1 MLLPHMQAS
10 ITTVGKLT
18 LVSTPIGNL
27 SDLSPRAHAS
37 LNSAASIACEDTRVT
52 SKLLSKLKIK
62 KDKELICYHDK
73 NESTMAS
80 IIADRIAAGES
91 IVLVADAGTPTISD
105 PGFRVVRECRKRK
118 IPVEAVPGVNA
129 AITALS
135 ISGLPSDRF
144 LFVGF
149 LPPKRAARQRFFKE
163 HLNFPYT
170 IILYESCHRIQKMLQ
185 DLVETLGPERCI
197 SVSRELTKLHETC
210 HSGPAAGVQTS
221 VNQSSQKG
229 EFVVLISKA
238 DYQL

>member
-1 MLLPHMQAS
+1 MQAIHS
-10 ITTVGKLT
+10 TAGKLT

-27 SDLSPRAHAS
+27 TDLSQRAHAS
-37 LNSAASIACEDTRVT
+37 LNLATIIACEDTRVT

-62 KDKELICYHDK
+62 KDKELLSYHDK
-73 NESTMAS
+73 NESTMAG

-118 IPVEAVPGVNA
+118 LQVEAVPGVNA

-149 LPPKRAARQRFFKE
+149 LPPKRAARQRFFSE

-197 SVSRELTKLHETC
+197 SVSRELTKLHETS
-210 HSGPAAGVQTS
+210 HSGPAAAVQEK
-221 VNQSSQKG
+221 VKQSSQKG

>member
-1 MLLPHMQAS
+1 MQPFS
-10 ITTVGKLT
+10 STSGKLT

-27 SDLSPRAHAS
+27 TDLSSRAHAS
-37 LNSAASIACEDTRVT
+37 LELATTIACEDTRVT
-52 SKLLSKLKIK
+52 SKLLSKLNIK
-62 KDKELICYHDK
+62 KDKELLCYHDQ
-73 NESTMAS
+73 NESSMAG
-80 IIADRIAAGES
+80 ILADRIAAGES
-91 IVLVADAGTPTISD
+91 IALVADAGTPTISD

-149 LPPKRAARQRFFKE
+149 LPPKRAARQRFFTE

-185 DLVETLGPERCI
+185 DLVDTLGPERCI
-197 SVSRELTKLHETC
+197 SVSRELTKLHEAS
-210 HSGPAAGVQTS
+210 HSGPAAAVQETI
-221 VNQSSQKG
+221 NQSSLKG
-229 EFVVLISKA
+229 EFVVLISKV

>member
-1 MLLPHMQAS
+1 MQAS
-10 ITTVGKLT
+10 NSTAGKLT

-27 SDLSPRAHAS
+27 TDLSPRAHAS
-37 LNSAASIACEDTRVT
+37 LDSATTIACEDTRVT

-62 KDKELICYHDK
+62 KDKALLGYHDK

-80 IIADRIAAGES
+80 IIADRISDGEN

-118 IPVEAVPGVNA
+118 ILVEAVPGVNA

-149 LPPKRAARQRFFKE
+149 LPPKRAARLRFFSD
-163 HLNFPYT
+163 HLSFPYT
-170 IILYESCHRIQKMLQ
+170 IILYESCHRIEKMLQ
-185 DLVETLGPERCI
+185 DLVETLGPDRCI
-197 SVSRELTKLHETC
+197 SVSRELTKLHETS
-210 HSGPAAGVQTS
+210 HTGPAAAVQQA
-221 VNQSSQKG
+221 VIHSSLKG
-229 EFVVLISKA
+229 EFVVLVAKEN
-238 DYQL
+238 YQL

>member
-1 MLLPHMQAS
+1 MQPFS
-10 ITTVGKLT
+10 STSGKLT

-27 SDLSPRAHAS
+27 TDLSSRAHAS
-37 LNSAASIACEDTRVT
+37 LELATTIACEDTRVT
-52 SKLLSKLKIK
+52 SKLLSKLNIK
-62 KDKELICYHDK
+62 KDKELLCYHDQ
-73 NESTMAS
+73 NESSMAG
-80 IIADRIAAGES
+80 ILADRIAAGES
-91 IVLVADAGTPTISD
+91 IALVADAGTPTISD

-149 LPPKRAARQRFFKE
+149 LPPKRAARQRFFTE

-185 DLVETLGPERCI
+185 DLVDTLGPERCI
-197 SVSRELTKLHETC
+197 SVSRELTKLHEAS
-210 HSGPAAGVQTS
+210 HSGPAAAVQETI
-221 VNQSSQKG
+221 NQSSLKG

>member
-1 MLLPHMQAS
+1 MLLSPMQPFS
-10 ITTVGKLT
+10 STSGKLT

-27 SDLSPRAHAS
+27 TDLSSRAHAS
-37 LNSAASIACEDTRVT
+37 LELATTIACEDTRVT
-52 SKLLSKLKIK
+52 SKLLSKLNIK
-62 KDKELICYHDK
+62 KDKELLCYHDQ
-73 NESTMAS
+73 NESSMAG
-80 IIADRIAAGES
+80 ILADRIAAGES
-91 IVLVADAGTPTISD
+91 IALVADAGTPTISD

-149 LPPKRAARQRFFKE
+149 LPPKRAARQRFFTE

-185 DLVETLGPERCI
+185 DLVDTLGPERCI
-197 SVSRELTKLHETC
+197 SVSRELTKLHEAS
-210 HSGPAAGVQTS
+210 HSGPAAAVQETI
-221 VNQSSQKG
+221 NQSSLKG
-229 EFVVLISKA
+229 EFVVLISKI

>member
-1 MLLPHMQAS
+1 MLLNPMPPFS
-10 ITTVGKLT
+10 STSGKLT

-27 SDLSPRAHAS
+27 TDLSPRAHAC
-37 LNSAASIACEDTRVT
+37 LDSATTIACEDTRVT
-52 SKLLSKLKIK
+52 SKLLSKLNIK
-62 KDKELICYHDK
+62 KDKELLCYHDK
-73 NESTMAS
+73 NESAMAN
-80 IIADRIAAGES
+80 ILADRIVAGES

-105 PGFRVVRECRKRK
+105 PGFRVVRECRKRN
-118 IPVEAVPGVNA
+118 ISVETVPGVNA

-149 LPPKRAARQRFFKE
+149 LPPKRAARQRFFNE
-163 HLNFPYT
+163 HRNFPYT

-197 SVSRELTKLHETC
+197 SVSRELTKLHESSY
-210 HSGPAAGVQTS
+210 SGAAAAVQENVT
-221 VNQSSQKG
+221 QSSLKG